1 MSQLHRLLRWDG
13 SPVFYRNL
21 WQAVHPEPGPTGTTL
36 ETATGHLSEEAL
48 VLRATGTHPAP
59 YPQGYGAHT
68 LTFDL
73 PEKGPEIRM

>member
-1 MSQLHRLLRWDG
+1 MALLCSTETCGKLCTQR
-13 SPVFYRNL
+13 RAL
-21 WQAVHPEPGPTGTTL
+21 RGPTL

-59 YPQGYGAHT
+59 YPQGCGAHT